1 MLNPTVTT
9 PPEFDHAGIFVILSH
24 FDTRCG
30 HITTRDTLCFNLV
43 LKTNSNSCTVDHPL
57 ASSSNVATLSSCTT
71 PAVFEQDLPTPGPQP
86 NRVHF
91 SIYVDTRDIVLTRG
105 NPSFASLSGLI
116 RVPMF
121 TFRSQD
127 TLRQFRVD
135 DVKQKLSDYIW
146 QHVHLDIRTSDF
158 VILCNPS
165 LATRHRWTPGLLK
178 LNYTSTW
185 YEVLHQLDLP
195 LNTPTLLLETCTTS
209 QWQWMQDHQLSS
221 TPRLI
226 SPGCIPGA
234 LPDPELLRGD
244 VTDVTVVLGPHVLVS
259 SQIEPNNKMD
269 NLNGKIIVDS
279 LTIGEL
285 IAIFWTQI
293 WCMVWRFRERSLA
306 LALVGHWA

>member
-1 MLNPTVTT
+1 M
-9 PPEFDHAGIFVILSH
+9 
-24 FDTRCG
+24 
-30 HITTRDTLCFNLV
+30 
-43 LKTNSNSCTVDHPL
+43 
-57 ASSSNVATLSSCTT
+57 ASSSNAATLSSCTT

-105 NPSFASLSGLI
+105 NPSFDSLSGLI

-178 LNYTSTW
+178 LNYTSFE
-185 YEVLHQLDLP
+185 YSHAFVGNLHYIPVAMDAR
-195 LNTPTLLLETCTTS
+195 
-209 QWQWMQDHQLSS
+209 SS
-221 TPRLI
+221 TLFDTKIDPPRLY
-226 SPGCIPGA
+226 P
-234 LPDPELLRGD
+234 R
-244 VTDVTVVLGPHVLVS
+244 TVR
-259 SQIEPNNKMD
+259 I
-269 NLNGKIIVDS
+269 
-279 LTIGEL
+279 
-285 IAIFWTQI
+285 
-293 WCMVWRFRERSLA
+293 REQ
-306 LALVGHWA
+306 

>member
-1 MLNPTVTT
+1 M
-9 PPEFDHAGIFVILSH
+9 
-24 FDTRCG
+24 
-30 HITTRDTLCFNLV
+30 
-43 LKTNSNSCTVDHPL
+43 
-57 ASSSNVATLSSCTT
+57 ASSSNAATLSSCTT

-127 TLRQFRVD
+127 TLQQFRVD

-146 QHVHLDIRTSDF
+146 QQIHLDIRTSDF

-195 LNTPTLLLETCTTS
+195 LNTPTLMLETCTTS

-226 SPGCIPGA
+226 RPGCIPGLFA
-234 LPDPELLRGD
+234 
-244 VTDVTVVLGPHVLVS
+244 
-259 SQIEPNNKMD
+259 
-269 NLNGKIIVDS
+269 
-279 LTIGEL
+279 
-285 IAIFWTQI
+285 
-293 WCMVWRFRERSLA
+293 
-306 LALVGHWA
+306 